1 LILNRRPL
9 SLDFRC
15 LRVLAET
22 GKVQARGRDLPSR
35 VFWRGLLVCAI
46 DGTMM
51 CCPDT
56 EANLRVFRRGGGSH
70 GGTGCPMVRLLA
82 LVACGTRRIIDVTFG
97 STSVGETT

>member
-1 LILNRRPL
+1 
-9 SLDFRC
+9 
-15 LRVLAET
+15 LAET

-56 EANLRVFRRGGGSH
+56 EANLRVFRRGGGYH